1 MSTTRPKGQSLAVL
15 LLLTALLAPALL
27 LVAVFGTRLG
37 LWSADFGMGLL
48 ALKAGRVLAYLG
60 LAAALVAC
68 IMALRE
74 RRLLGLAGAALLAAG
89 LTLGGY
95 LVQERRFGE
104 APRDVA
110 TDPTDPPAFARL
122 LAAERRLAGAPDTR
136 PQACEGLAPAPTQV
150 APETAAWALEKAGF
164 TVLGTAPFRVDG
176 RKEGAWFG
184 LTHDVSIRIRPGRTD
199 VRVAARD
206 SLPVGDEAC
215 RLAKA
220 VVEGLTPRT

>member
-1 MSTTRPKGQSLAVL
+1 MSTTRPKDQSLVVL
-15 LLLTALLAPALL
+15 LLLTALSAPALL

-37 LWSADFGMGLL
+37 FWDPDFGMGVL
-48 ALKAGRVLAYLG
+48 ALKAGRILAYLG
-60 LAAALVAC
+60 LAAALVAALL
-68 IMALRE
+68 ALRD
-74 RRLLGLAGAALLAAG
+74 RRLLGPAGAALLAAV
-89 LTLGGY
+89 LSVGGY
-95 LVQERRFGE
+95 WVQDLRFGE

-110 TDPTDPPAFARL
+110 TDPSDPPAFARL
-122 LAAERRLAGAPDTR
+122 LTAERRLAGAPQTR

-220 VVEGLTPRT
+220 VVAGLTPSA

>member
-1 MSTTRPKGQSLAVL
+1 MSTQRPKAQPLAVL
-15 LLLTALLAPALL
+15 LLLLSLLSPGLL
-27 LVAVFGTRLG
+27 LGAVFGTRLG
-37 LWSADFGMGLL
+37 LWSADFGMGVL
-48 ALKAGRVLAYLG
+48 ALKAGRLLAYLG
-60 LAAALVAC
+60 LAAALVAV
-68 IMALRE
+68 ILALRD
-74 RRLLGLAGAALLAAG
+74 RRLLGLAGAALLVGG
-89 LTLGGY
+89 LCIGGY
-95 LVQERRFGE
+95 WVQDRRFGE

-122 LAAERRLAGAPDTR
+122 LTAERRLAKAPQTR
-136 PQACEGLAPAPTQV
+136 PQGCEGLAPAPTQV

-184 LTHDVSIRIRPGRTD
+184 LAHDVSVRIRPGRTD

-206 SLPVGDEAC
+206 SLPVGDESC

-220 VVEGLTPRT
+220 VVAGLTP